1 MSDDA
6 AGGAFARGKPSRD
19 LLLTM
24 ASDGQ
29 QACLLV
35 TGANGR
41 VHQFPVLV
49 DFGNLVFCSRGLRA
63 RGRGRE
69 WRGRDIAGLR
79 APHSLWQ
86 QDCALA
92 LQHLGK
98 PGAPT
103 ASSAEARAIGSPG
116 EPARWVGVG
125 PSSRGLD
132 SPTRSHG
139 AWNFTAWDCS
149 AGASSLS
156 TISRRPGR
164 QLAPRLEGRSQ
175 ARWPRWDSAAMA
187 NSLRR
192 PST

>member
-1 MSDDA
+1 MPQRAPVRA
-6 AGGAFARGKPSRD
+6 ASRRAISCSPWRVMANSRVFLSPERTAESTSSRYLSTLAIWSSAAAACEPGGG
-19 LLLTM
+19 
-24 ASDGQ
+24 
-29 QACLLV
+29 
-35 TGANGR
+35 GR
-41 VHQFPVLV
+41 Q
-49 DFGNLVFCSRGLRA
+49 
-63 RGRGRE
+63 

-86 QDCALA
+86 QDCARA
-92 LQHLGK
+92 LQQIGK